1 MFLSCRPWSR
11 PSAAGAGVVE
21 RPVTWDTA
29 VAYGEPGVYE
39 LAGTADAGGGDTLPA
54 TLRIQVTGGHI
65 CQRGRRWRHY
75 SRCHV
80 HRARLRH
87 GGPLQWDVRDKA
99 WSNWKSQNKN
109 VCDTLTVTLPE
120 AQTLGGV
127 VVHFFRDGTSDSYAG
142 SMRLQVQDDDGGWV
156 NAGSPWRFLAVR
168 PRQR

>member
-1 MFLSCRPWSR
+1 M
-11 PSAAGAGVVE
+11 
-21 RPVTWDTA
+21 
-29 VAYGEPGVYE
+29 
-39 LAGTADAGGGDTLPA
+39 
-54 TLRIQVTGGHI
+54 
-65 CQRGRRWRHY
+65 
-75 SRCHV
+75 
-80 HRARLRH
+80 
-87 GGPLQWDVRDKA
+87 RDKA